1 MNSVSQLFK
10 RVLLLGVALISA
22 IALVGSVAGFLAFGI
37 KGLVSALIGAAMAT
51 LFVSL
56 TAASV
61 WFASKLSLAG
71 FFGVVLGGWLVKM
84 VSFLVLVI
92 FLRKSEFIVGGVL
105 FFTLVAAVIG
115 SLTVDAW
122 VFARSRIPTIASK

>member
-1 MNSVSQLFK
+1 
-10 RVLLLGVALISA
+10 
-22 IALVGSVAGFLAFGI
+22 
-37 KGLVSALIGAAMAT
+37 
-51 LFVSL
+51 
-56 TAASV
+56 
-61 WFASKLSLAG
+61 
-71 FFGVVLGGWLVKM
+71 M